1 MVAGAVIR
9 GGDPRKAR
17 IRVRVDYVQS
27 PSQDSGLTGKLPAR
41 NTHLK
46 GACVANYSEFFI
58 ADHHQAVARAKARQS
73 GKPPAIDVPVLP
85 TPGLSDFEIEVL
97 GELAVKK
104 VHATGVAAELSLVDI
119 ELDTLFAVPDAL
131 LEVFAEL
138 DGLEDQEEVSELA
151 TEWAAAEEM
160 ESTPEV
166 TEPLV
171 RALAAMSVA
180 AAKAAEENAKM
191 SLFFY
196 SAE

>member
-1 MVAGAVIR
+1 M
-9 GGDPRKAR
+9 
-17 IRVRVDYVQS
+17 
-27 PSQDSGLTGKLPAR
+27 
-41 NTHLK
+41 
-46 GACVANYSEFFI
+46 ANYSEFFI

-73 GKPPAIDVPVLP
+73 GKSPQIDVPVLP

-138 DGLEDQEEVSELA
+138 NAPEDPEEVVELA
-151 TEWAAAEEM
+151 AQWAAAEEM

-166 TEPLV
+166 TEPLL
-171 RALAAMSVA
+171 RALTAMA
-180 AAKAAEENAKM
+180 AAALSAAESNAKM
-191 SLFFY
+191 GLFYY

>member
-1 MVAGAVIR
+1 MA
-9 GGDPRKAR
+9 
-17 IRVRVDYVQS
+17 S
-27 PSQDSGLTGKLPAR
+27 
-41 NTHLK
+41 
-46 GACVANYSEFFI
+46 YSEFFI
-58 ADHHQAVARAKARQS
+58 ADHHQAVARAKAREA
-73 GKPPAIDVPVLP
+73 GKSPAIDVPVLP

-97 GELAVKK
+97 GGLAVKK

-119 ELDTLFAVPDAL
+119 ELDTLYAVPDAL

-138 DGLEDQEEVSELA
+138 DGLEDQEDVSELA
-151 TEWAAAEEM
+151 AEWAAAEEM

-180 AAKAAEENAKM
+180 AAKAADDNAKM
-191 SLFFY
+191 GLFFF